1 MELPLIETLRCRRV
15 ILASGSPRRRQL
27 LASLDIPF
35 DVDTDFTVDEHYPA
49 SIEAL
54 EVAPFLSMKKAEA
67 YFAQRLI
74 TPETTVITSDTVVVS
89 GSEVLGKPRDE
100 DDARRMLRELSGHT
114 HTVVTGVTVSDL
126 RERLVRKAETK
137 VTFASLSET
146 EIDYYVEHYH
156 PLDKAGAYGIQEW
169 IGAVGVSRIEGSYY
183 NVMGLPLH
191 LLYTML
197 RDLYA

>member
-1 MELPLIETLRCRRV
+1 MELPLIESLRNRRV

-35 DVDTDFTVDEHYPA
+35 EVDTDFTVDEHYPA

-54 EVAPFLSMKKAEA
+54 EVAPFLSLKKSEA
-67 YFAQRLI
+67 YFDQKLI
-74 TPETTVITSDTVVVS
+74 TPETTVITSDTVVVA

-100 DDARRMLRELSGHT
+100 EDARCMLRALSGHT
-114 HTVVTGVTVSDL
+114 HTVVTGVAVADA

-137 VTFASLSET
+137 VTFAPLTGAEM
-146 EIDYYVEHYH
+146 DYYIEHYR

-197 RDLYA
+197 RELYA

>member
-1 MELPLIETLRCRRV
+1 MELPLIESLRNRRV

-35 DVDTDFTVDEHYPA
+35 EVDTDFTVDEHYPA

-54 EVAPFLSMKKAEA
+54 EVAPFLSLKKSEA
-67 YFAQRLI
+67 YFDQKLI
-74 TPETTVITSDTVVVS
+74 TPETTVITSDTVVVA

-100 DDARRMLRELSGHT
+100 EDARCMLRGLSGHT
-114 HTVVTGVTVSDL
+114 HTVVTGVAVADA

-137 VTFASLSET
+137 VTFAPLTGAEM
-146 EIDYYVEHYH
+146 DYYIEHYR

-197 RDLYA
+197 RELYA

>member
-1 MELPLIETLRCRRV
+1 MIESLRNRRV

-35 DVDTDFTVDEHYPA
+35 EVDTDFTVDEHYPA
-49 SIEAL
+49 STEAL
-54 EVAPFLSMKKAEA
+54 EVAPFLSLKKSEA
-67 YFAQRLI
+67 YFDQKLI
-74 TPETTVITSDTVVVS
+74 TPETTVITSDTVVVA

-100 DDARRMLRELSGHT
+100 EDARCMLRELSGHT
-114 HTVVTGVTVSDL
+114 HTVVTGVAVADA

-137 VTFASLSET
+137 VTFAPLTGAEM
-146 EIDYYVEHYH
+146 DYYIEHYR

-197 RDLYA
+197 RELYA

>member
-1 MELPLIETLRCRRV
+1 MIESLRNRRV

-35 DVDTDFTVDEHYPA
+35 EVDTDFTVDEHYPA

-54 EVAPFLSMKKAEA
+54 EVAPFLSLKKSEA
-67 YFAQRLI
+67 YFDQKLI
-74 TPETTVITSDTVVVS
+74 TPETTVITSDTVVVA

-100 DDARRMLRELSGHT
+100 EDARCMLRELSGHT
-114 HTVVTGVTVSDL
+114 HTVVTGVAVADA

-137 VTFASLSET
+137 VTFAPLTGAEM
-146 EIDYYVEHYH
+146 DYYIEHYR

-197 RDLYA
+197 RELYA

>member
-1 MELPLIETLRCRRV
+1 MELPLIESLRNRRV

-35 DVDTDFTVDEHYPA
+35 EVDTDFTVDEHYPA

-54 EVAPFLSMKKAEA
+54 EVAPFLSLKKSEA
-67 YFAQRLI
+67 YFDQKLI
-74 TPETTVITSDTVVVS
+74 TPETTVITSDTVVVA

-100 DDARRMLRELSGHT
+100 EDARCMLRELSGHT
-114 HTVVTGVTVSDL
+114 HTVVTGVAVADA

-137 VTFASLSET
+137 VTFAPLTGAEM
-146 EIDYYVEHYH
+146 DYYIEHYR
-156 PLDKAGAYGIQEW
+156 PPEQGGAYGIQEW

-197 RDLYA
+197 RELYA

>member
-1 MELPLIETLRCRRV
+1 MELPLIETLRSRRV

-35 DVDTDFTVDEHYPA
+35 EVDTDFTVDEHYSA

-54 EVAPFLSMKKAEA
+54 EVAPFLSLKKSEA
-67 YFAQRLI
+67 YFDQKLI
-74 TPETTVITSDTVVVS
+74 TPETTVITSDTVVVA

-100 DDARRMLRELSGHT
+100 EDARRMLRELSGHT
-114 HTVVTGVTVSDL
+114 HTVVTGVAVADA

-137 VTFASLSET
+137 VTFAPLTGAEM
-146 EIDYYVEHYH
+146 DYYIEHYR

-197 RDLYA
+197 RELYA

>member
-1 MELPLIETLRCRRV
+1 MNHSETGESYWPAGRRGAV
-15 ILASGSPRRRQL
+15 SCSHRSVYL
-27 LASLDIPF
+27 
-35 DVDTDFTVDEHYPA
+35 YPA

-54 EVAPFLSMKKAEA
+54 EVAPFLTLKKSEA
-67 YFAQRLI
+67 YFDQKLI
-74 TPETTVITSDTVVVS
+74 TPETTVITSDTVVVA

-100 DDARRMLRELSGHT
+100 EDARCMLRELSGHT
-114 HTVVTGVTVSDL
+114 HTVVTGVAVADA

-137 VTFASLSET
+137 VTFAPLTGAEM
-146 EIDYYVEHYH
+146 DYYIEHYR

-197 RDLYA
+197 RELYA

>member
-1 MELPLIETLRCRRV
+1 MELPLIESLRNRRV

-27 LASLDIPF
+27 LASLDVPF
-35 DVDTDFTVDEHYPA
+35 EVDTDFTVDEHYPA

-54 EVAPFLSMKKAEA
+54 EVAPFLSLKKSEA
-67 YFAQRLI
+67 YFDQKLI
-74 TPETTVITSDTVVVS
+74 TPETTVITSDTVVVA

-100 DDARRMLRELSGHT
+100 EDARCMLRELSGHT
-114 HTVVTGVTVSDL
+114 HTVVTGVAVADA

-137 VTFASLSET
+137 VTFAPLTGAEM
-146 EIDYYVEHYH
+146 DYYIEHYR

-197 RDLYA
+197 RELYA